1 MRALSLDNL
10 VPTDPLVGHAIQP
23 AGCPPADVTT
33 ILVTRYWVDPSEG
46 APVIEPDQA
55 YFDRR
60 AELFLRWCLPSVV
73 AQDRPPTAWIVL
85 ASPRVIGMIG
95 DEVLDALEQIPGAR
109 LVAVPERRSFS
120 SVAKAWIEEG
130 TFRLWEPWTVVAR
143 LDNDDAIARDYVH
156 TLGCWVTRARPATP
170 CTLVFSHGVQHDMES
185 NTTTTDIHSTN
196 HFTAVAYRRGQK
208 DMTPYG
214 PAHTEIYANPAGYK
228 ATAAGIHQ
236 ILTRYPMWA
245 EILHGDN
252 AANHARPGPRAMTSP
267 QEWRDRFGVA

>member
-1 MRALSLDNL
+1 MSLDNL
-10 VPTDPLVGHAIQP
+10 IPTDPLVGHAIQP

-46 APVIEPDQA
+46 APMIEPDAA
-55 YFDRR
+55 YFERR
-60 AELFLRWCLPSVV
+60 AELFLRWCLPSVA
-73 AQDRPPTAWIVL
+73 AQTRPPEAWVIL
-85 ASPRVIGMIG
+85 LSPRVIGMIG
-95 DEVLDALEQIPGAR
+95 ADVKDAINELPFAH
-109 LVAVPERRSFS
+109 VVPVPEGRSFS
-120 SVAKAWIEEG
+120 SIARQWIEN
-130 TFRLWEPWTVVAR
+130 RAYRIWEPWTVVAR

-156 TLGCWVTRARPATP
+156 ALGCWVVRARPSTP
-170 CTLVFSHGVQHDMES
+170 CTLVFPHGVQHHMGS

-208 DMTPYG
+208 DVMPYG
-214 PAHTEIYANPAGYK
+214 PAHTEIYADRAK
-228 ATAAGIHQ
+228 HKSTSAGIHQ

-252 AANHARPGPRAMTSP
+252 AANHARGGPRTMSSL